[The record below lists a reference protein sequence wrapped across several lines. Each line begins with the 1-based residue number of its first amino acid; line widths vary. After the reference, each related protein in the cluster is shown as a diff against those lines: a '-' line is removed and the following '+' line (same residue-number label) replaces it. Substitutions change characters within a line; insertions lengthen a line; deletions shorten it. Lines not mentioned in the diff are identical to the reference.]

1 MARLNYEDV
10 KFFIEN
16 MEDKNGNKGFRL
28 ISTTYSY
35 KEKLEIVCPFNHT
48 FHSQFRHIKNSG
60 SRCPYCSQT
69 KKLTYEE
76 VKNFI
81 NNSTDKN
88 NNGNYNL
95 ISTSYENINEK
106 LIIKCPCG
114 HTYEG
119 DFHNFKNGKRCPY
132 CFGTF
137 KFTYEEVKYFVEEQ
151 GYELLSKK
159 YDSIED
165 KLLFQCPKGH
175 VFEMRYNDFKNNGQR
190 CPKCKESKGER
201 EVARV
206 LDKMHIDYERQ
217 YKFENCKYKRCLPFD
232 FYIPSLNVCIEYD
245 GEYHYEVRQGTE
257 DDLKQRHIWDETKNV
272 YCEQNNI
279 RLIRIPYWEFNNIEQ
294 ILKDILE

>member
-1 MARLNYEDV
+1 MERLEVLKDEINYIKDDRV
-10 KFFIEN
+10 KESLIYMINKLPDYFFTVEAA
-16 MEDKNGNKGFRL
+16 
-28 ISTTYSY
+28 STGKYHPSY
-35 KEKLEIVCPFNHT
+35 AQGEGGLLR
-48 FHSQFRHIKNSG
+48 HSKAAMRI
-60 SRCPYCSQT
+60 
-69 KKLTYEE
+69 
-76 VKNFI
+76 
-81 NNSTDKN
+81 
-88 NNGNYNL
+88 
-95 ISTSYENINEK
+95 
-106 LIIKCPCG
+106 
-114 HTYEG
+114 
-119 DFHNFKNGKRCPY
+119 
-132 CFGTF
+132 
-137 KFTYEEVKYFVEEQ
+137 

-279 RLIRIPYWEFNNIEQ
+279 RLIRIHYWEFNNIEQ